1 MINISTEKSTN
12 KYSKG
17 QTKLSV
23 EYIDAGYHTSN
34 ENWAHKKRFLDY
46 NEIIFVSK
54 GNLYLQVNNMQYCL
68 SDNAILVLP
77 QYVSIKSYIN
87 SDGPLSF
94 FWLKFHSTNFSEFQI
109 KNSFFKLSNPY
120 EYVKLFKELVQI
132 ASSNAYPE
140 YAKDIATMHLLCYL
154 SANCRNL
161 LERSHPDIASIIEW
175 IDENI
180 SATLTVEII
189 SSTFKYNKDYLGR
202 VFKANIGI
210 TIKEYINM
218 KQIKKAKD
226 LLLTSEYSIK
236 EISQILNFENANLF
250 IKFFKYHEKI
260 SPKKFRNATE

>member
-17 QTKLSV
+17 HTNFSI

-46 NEIIFVSK
+46 NEIIFVLK
-54 GNLYLQVNNMQYCL
+54 GNLYLQVNDKQYCL
-68 SDNAILVLP
+68 TDNDILVLP
-77 QYVSIKSYIN
+77 QYVNMKSYIN
-87 SDGPLSF
+87 SDGSLSF
-94 FWLKFHSTNFSEFQI
+94 FWLKFHSINFNEFQI
-109 KNSFFKLSNPY
+109 NNNFFKLSNPY
-120 EYVKLFKELVQI
+120 EYIKLFKELVQI
-132 ASSNAYPE
+132 AGSNTYPE
-140 YAKDIATMHLLCYL
+140 YAKDIATAHLLCYL
-154 SANCRNL
+154 SGNCKNLTERN
-161 LERSHPDIASIIEW
+161 HPDISSVIDW

-180 SATLTVEII
+180 SASLTVEII
-189 SSTFKYNKDYLGR
+189 STNFKYNKDYLGR
-202 VFKANIGI
+202 VFKANIGT